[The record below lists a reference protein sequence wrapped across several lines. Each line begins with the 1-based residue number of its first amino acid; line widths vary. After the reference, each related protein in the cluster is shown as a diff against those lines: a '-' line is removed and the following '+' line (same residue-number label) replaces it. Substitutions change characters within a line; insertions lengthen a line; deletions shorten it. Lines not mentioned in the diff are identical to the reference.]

1 MLWRCLISDAS
12 FGILKQNMWFTFR
25 ITSYYCS
32 ISVRVNVAMV
42 PTRDR
47 SVLEWWVLGVV
58 FLCSAGRS
66 LPAPVGS
73 GGSFCRPDSF
83 NRPVKHEVLQRAL
96 RYTEAAVPRWRTGG
110 SFSLVV
116 ACSTFS
122 AQTGRIPQCCTT
134 WGENSG
140 EREEVEAEVGGGD
153 ARPIIWEEKEA
164 KHCSPPSPQRR
175 WRETAAECRER
186 PGFDPS

>member
-1 MLWRCLISDAS
+1 MLWRCLIFDAS
-12 FGILKQNMWFTFR
+12 FGIFKQNMWFTFR

-122 AQTGRIPQCCTT
+122 AQTGRIPQCRTT

-164 KHCSPPSPQRR
+164 KHRSPPSPQWR
-175 WRETAAECRER
+175 WRETAAECRRR